1 MQDLWVDRHNDL
13 NGCSKMKHDI
23 IDTATHYI
31 QANRN
36 YKSMNILI
44 KTVYVS
50 SCTKHD
56 NISKQNICVLI
67 VRIATP

>member
-1 MQDLWVDRHNDL
+1 
-13 NGCSKMKHDI
+13 MKHDI